1 MSRQFGLILV
11 LILGLSIA
19 AGTFLFSGSRGLQA
33 GAPPSPTAQVAQVQ
47 PTAVPDLPEVTEE
60 PATLTPTTAV
70 VPTPTTAVEP
80 TPTQPLPEPTKKVA
94 SKPVRS
100 TQKDPTPTSPPPT
113 ATKAPP
119 TPTKAPP
126 TPTPEADL
134 ALPVRFTI
142 ATPDVQVN
150 ATVEHVGQTPDGAMD
165 VPKNWMNVAWYQ
177 KEKWGG
183 TVPGAPGNAVI
194 AGHLDSTTGPAVFW
208 DLEKLK
214 EGDEVAVIDE
224 KGKTTRFRVVKK
236 AIYYDDN
243 APLLEIFGPTDKV
256 RLNLITCDGK
266 WDPVRKRYDRRL
278 VVFTEKIG

>member
-11 LILGLSIA
+11 LLLGLSIA

-33 GAPPSPTAQVAQVQ
+33 GVLPSPTAQVAQVQ
-47 PTAVPDLPEVTEE
+47 STAVPDLPEVTEE
-60 PATLTPTTAV
+60 PATPMPTSTLA
-70 VPTPTTAVEP
+70 PESTVEP

-94 SKPVRS
+94 KS
-100 TQKDPTPTSPPPT
+100 TQKEPTPTSAPPT

-119 TPTKAPP
+119 TPTKVPP
-126 TPTPEADL
+126 TPTPEPDL
-134 ALPVRFTI
+134 ALPVRFRI
-142 ATPDVQVN
+142 ATSEVQVD
-150 ATVEHVGQTPDGAMD
+150 TVVEHVGQTPDGAMD
-165 VPKNWMNVAWYQ
+165 VPKRWDQVAWYQ

-224 KGKTTRFRVVKK
+224 KGKTTRFRVFKK

-243 APLLEIFGPTDKV
+243 APLLEIFGPTEQA

-266 WDPVRKRYDRRL
+266 WDPVRKSYDRRL